1 MNRILSI
8 CAFFRH
14 ESAALLERKALI
26 RTFGPDPIEE
36 QNQELKRQRKAVLR
50 FPGCKPNAKA
60 VSQFK
65 PRTAPLTMRWE
76 LADSASGTKYLRM
89 KWDVTKAGETPAFP
103 HLETGNHEMKGRHR
117 A

>member
-14 ESAALLERKALI
+14 GSAALLQHKPRTLI
-26 RTFGPDPIEE
+26 RTSGPSPIEE
-36 QNQELKRQRKAVLR
+36 QNREPKRQGKAVRR
-50 FPGCKPNAKA
+50 FPGCKPNAKDL
-60 VSQFK
+60 SRSK
-65 PRTAPLTMRWE
+65 PRTAPLTAHWE
-76 LADSASGTKYLRM
+76 LAESANGTRFLRM

-103 HLETGNHEMKGRHR
+103 CLET

>member
-14 ESAALLERKALI
+14 ESPALFERKVLI
-26 RTFGPDPIEE
+26 RTFGPNPIEE
-36 QNQELKRQRKAVLR
+36 QNQEMKRQRKAVLR

-60 VSQFK
+60 VTQSK
-65 PRTAPLTMRWE
+65 LRTAPLTMRWE
-76 LADSASGTKYLRM
+76 IAQSSNGTKFLRL
-89 KWDVTKAGETPAFP
+89 KWDVTEGETPAFS
-103 HLETGNHEMKGRHR
+103 HLET